1 MAPSAVETT
10 TIEQPAAKAVVSLDD
25 YKQIGNRRFS
35 KGAET
40 QGTGDF
46 VPATVSITSPYH
58 AKIMPA
64 SDSCDIL
71 L

>member
-10 TIEQPAAKAVVSLDD
+10 TIEQPTPKAVVSLND

-35 KGAET
+35 KEAET

-46 VPATVSITSPYH
+46 APATVCTISSITLP
-58 AKIMPA
+58 
-64 SDSCDIL
+64 
-71 L
+71 